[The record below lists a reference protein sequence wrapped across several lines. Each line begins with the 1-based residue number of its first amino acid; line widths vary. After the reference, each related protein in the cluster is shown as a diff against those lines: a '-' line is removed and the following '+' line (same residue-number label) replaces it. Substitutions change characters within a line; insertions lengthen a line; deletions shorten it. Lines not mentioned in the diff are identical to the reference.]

1 MKKLLLLFVAL
12 VAGVMSAY
20 AQNELQCA
28 TLQHGENMTVYIG
41 TGGFASA
48 YEAAVDGDVITLS
61 AGEFSMPANGYIY
74 KAISIYGAGFE
85 DNEETSTQVTK
96 LGRMFITLVSDVY
109 GYNSLNLTGLHLE
122 GIYFSDN
129 IEIRGNNNAIEK
141 LKDFTLK
148 KCYVSGT
155 IYNSIDTIENAVID
169 QCVLMGNGL
178 HDGYSAGESDWKVVK
193 SMLFTHSY
201 ITGIIGGYNSEL
213 SFIWV
218 DHCISKAEYAMNNQ
232 GKKIVWTNSLLL
244 GEPHSGS
251 YAPAGSLSVVKN
263 CIIWKNQFD
272 GSVTLENN
280 YIVPLLSDI
289 FADEAS
295 NAYSPTRTFE
305 LLQPDTWVGTD
316 GTQVGLHGTT
326 GWSKVPGIPVVKNLQ
341 LNVDGSTLNVT
352 YEAEAR

>member
-1 MKKLLLLFVAL
+1 MKKLLLFLVAL
-12 VAGVMSAY
+12 AAIATSAH

-28 TLQHGENMTVYIG
+28 TLQHGEDMTVFIG

-61 AGEFSMPANGYIY
+61 AGEFSMPSYIY
-74 KAISIYGAGFE
+74 KGISIYGSGFE
-85 DNEETSTQVTK
+85 DNEETSTEVTK
-96 LGRMFITLVSDVY
+96 LSNMVIAMYST
-109 GYNSLNLTGLHLE
+109 YNSQELTGLHLE
-122 GIYFSDN
+122 GLYINGD
-129 IEIRGNNNAIEK
+129 IRINRSNNAIET

-148 KCYVSGT
+148 KCYVNGT
-155 IYNSIDTIENAVID
+155 IYNGIDTIENAVID
-169 QCVLMGNGL
+169 QCVLMGAGL
-178 HDGYSAGESDWKVVK
+178 HDGYSAGENEGRVVK

-201 ITGIIGGYNSEL
+201 INGVIGGYNSEL
-213 SFIWV
+213 SFVWV
-218 DHCISKAEYAMNNQ
+218 DHCISKSEFAMYNQ

-244 GEPHSGS
+244 GEPHNSN

-280 YIVPLLSDI
+280 YILPVLSDI
-289 FADEAS
+289 FTDEAT
-295 NAYSPTRTFE
+295 NEYSSTRTFE
-305 LLQPDTWVGTD
+305 LVQPDTWVGTD
-316 GTQVGLHGTT
+316 GTQVGLHGGT

>member
-28 TLQHGENMTVYIG
+28 TLQHGEDMTVYIG
-41 TGGFASA
+41 IGGFASA

-61 AGEFSMPANGYIY
+61 AGEFSLPANGYIY
-74 KAISIYGAGFE
+74 KAISIYGSGFE
-85 DNEETSTQVTK
+85 DNEETSTGVTK
-96 LGRMFITLVSDVY
+96 LPNTIHISMYSN
-109 GYNSLNLTGLHLE
+109 YNSQELTGLHLE
-122 GIYFSDN
+122 GLYINGTIN
-129 IEIRGNNNAIEK
+129 IDGASNAIEK

-148 KCYVSGT
+148 KCYLNGT
-155 IYNSIDTIENAVID
+155 IYNGIDTIENAVID

-178 HDGYSAGESDWKVVK
+178 HDGYNAGENEGRVVK
-193 SMLFTHSY
+193 SMLFTHSF
-201 ITGIIGGYNSEL
+201 INGVIGGCNSEL

-244 GEPHSGS
+244 GEPHNGS

-280 YIVPLLSDI
+280 YIVPLLGDI

-295 NAYSPTRTFE
+295 SAYSPTRTF
-305 LLQPDTWVGTD
+305 LLQQPDTWVGTD

>member
-28 TLQHGENMTVYIG
+28 TLQHGEDMTVYVG
-41 TGGFASA
+41 TDGFARA
-48 YEAAVDGDVITLS
+48 YEAAVNGDVITLS
-61 AGEFSMPANGYIY
+61 AGEFSMPANSYIY
-74 KAISIYGAGFE
+74 KAISIYGSGFE
-85 DNEETSTQVTK
+85 ANEETSTEVTK
-96 LGRMFITLVSDVY
+96 LSEMLISLYSN
-109 GYNSLNLTGLHLE
+109 YNSQELTGLHLE
-122 GIYFSDN
+122 GLYINGN
-129 IEIRGNNNAIEK
+129 IRINGSNNAIEK

-148 KCYVSGT
+148 KCYVSGS
-155 IYNSIDTIENAVID
+155 IYNGIDTIENAVID
-169 QCVLMGNGL
+169 QCVLMGTGL

-201 ITGIIGGYNSEL
+201 ITGVIGGYNSEL

-218 DHCISKAEYAMNNQ
+218 DHCISKSEFAMNNQ

-251 YAPAGSLSVVKN
+251 YASAGSLSVVKN

-272 GSVTLENN
+272 SSVTLENN

-289 FADEAS
+289 FTDEVS

-305 LLQPDTWVGTD
+305 LQQPDTWVGND
-316 GTQVGLHGTT
+316 GTQVGLYGTT

-352 YEAEAR
+352 YEAEAH